1 MPNVSRIARLAALAA
16 AVILFHAAPASA
28 QWTGRGEAGAVIASG
43 NTDTKAF
50 NAKLAVNHKDDQW
63 SQQYGLAGV
72 YASNAIGTTAQR
84 WEALAQTK
92 YQFNPQNFTFG
103 GLRYESDKFSG
114 FRYQGTASLGV
125 GHTFSDTPEYLLTAQ
140 IGAGYKFF
148 EKRAVYSPLGVLL
161 RPDERDNAVAGIAA
175 VDFRKQLT
183 TTTSITNKFTA
194 EYTSENTF
202 LQNELALQV
211 KMSDKL
217 ALAVGY
223 AVRYNTDPP
232 STFGN
237 SDTLTTANIVYEM
250 K

>member
-1 MPNVSRIARLAALAA
+1 MPTAFPILRAAALGTMLALCVA
-16 AVILFHAAPASA
+16 LPAFA
-28 QWTGRGEAGAVIASG
+28 DWNGRGEAGAVIASG
-43 NTDTKAF
+43 NTETKAF
-50 NAKLAVNHKDDQW
+50 NAKLALNHKVDPW
-63 SQQYGLAGV
+63 SQQLGLTGV

-92 YQFNPQNFTFG
+92 YEFNPNNFTFG

-114 FRYQGTASLGV
+114 FRYQGTVSAGV
-125 GHTFSDTPEYLLTAQ
+125 GHIFSDTDDYLLTAQ

-148 EKRAVYSPLGVLL
+148 EKRAAYSRLGVLL
-161 RPDERDNAVAGIAA
+161 RPDEKDTALAGIAN

-183 TTTSITNKFTA
+183 ATTSVTNRLTA
-194 EYTSENTF
+194 EYTAENTF

-217 ALAVGY
+217 ALALGY

-232 STFGN
+232 PTFGN
-237 SDTLTTANIVYEM
+237 SDTLTTANIVYEV